1 MSHRLMLQQNT
12 CVFIPLKSLYLVILD
27 SIQDK

>member
-12 CVFIPLKSLYLVILD
+12 CVFIPLKSLDLVILD